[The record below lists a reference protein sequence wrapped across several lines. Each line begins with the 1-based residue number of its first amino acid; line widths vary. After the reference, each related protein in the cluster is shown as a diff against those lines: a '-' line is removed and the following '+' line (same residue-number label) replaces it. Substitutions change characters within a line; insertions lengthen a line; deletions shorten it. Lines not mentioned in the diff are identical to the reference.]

1 MTADITINDGTT
13 SRTYKTSL
21 GGVSRLKPNVVEH
34 VRKTAEFDDTP
45 EYLTARFTRDGK
57 TNVTRTELA
66 KTKLNTVTGKL
77 TVMKTIVTHIVEPGV
92 FTQTE
97 SDNQLKEFGV
107 FLGTSGVATDISQGN
122 I

>member
-1 MTADITINDGTT
+1 MNADITINDGTT
-13 SRTYKTSL
+13 SRTYKTSM
-21 GGVSRLKPNVVEH
+21 GGAVRVKPNVVEH

-45 EYLTARFTRDGK
+45 EYLNARFTRDGK
-57 TNVTRTELA
+57 ANVTRLELA

-77 TVMKTIVTHIVEPGV
+77 TVMKTIITHIVEPGV

-97 SDNQLKEFGV
+97 TDNQLKELSV
-107 FLGTSGVATDISQGN
+107 FLGTSGVPTDISQGN

>member
-1 MTADITINDGTT
+1 MNADITINDGTT
-13 SRTYKTSL
+13 SRTYKTAL
-21 GGVSRLKPNVVEH
+21 GGVTRLKPNVYEH

-45 EYLTARFTRDGK
+45 ETLTARVTKDGK
-57 TNVTRTELA
+57 TSITRLELS

-77 TVMKTIVTHIVEPGV
+77 TVMKTILTHIVEPGV

-97 SDNQLKEFGV
+97 SDNELKELSV
-107 FLGTSGVATDISQGN
+107 FLGTSGVPTDISMGN

>member
-1 MTADITINDGTT
+1 MNADITINDGTT

-21 GGVSRLKPNVVEH
+21 GGVTRLKPNVYEH

-45 EYLTARFTRDGK
+45 ETLLARFTKDGK
-57 TNVTRTELA
+57 TFICRVELA

-92 FTQTE
+92 FTQAE
-97 SDNQLKEFGV
+97 SDNQLKEVSV
-107 FLGTSGVATDISQGN
+107 FLGTSGIATDVSMGN

>member
-1 MTADITINDGTT
+1 MNADITINDGTT

-21 GGVSRLKPNVVEH
+21 GGVTRTKPNVYEH
-34 VRKTAEFDDTP
+34 FRKTAEFDDTP
-45 EYLTARFTRDGK
+45 ETLLARVTKDGK
-57 TNVTRTELA
+57 VGVTRLEFA
-66 KTKLNTVTGKL
+66 KTKINTVTGKPS
-77 TVMKTIVTHIVEPGV
+77 VMKTIVTHIVEPGV

-97 SDNQLKEFGV
+97 SDNQVKEASV

>member
-1 MTADITINDGTT
+1 M
-13 SRTYKTSL
+13 

-45 EYLTARFTRDGK
+45 EYLSARYTRDGR
-57 TNVTRTELA
+57 TNVTRLEFA
-66 KTKLNTVTGKL
+66 KTKLNSVTGKPSI
-77 TVMKTIVTHIVEPGV
+77 MKTIITQIVEPGV

-97 SDNQLKEFGV
+97 SDNQVKEASV
-107 FLGTSGVATDISQGN
+107 FLGTSGVATDVSQGN